1 MIQFKYF
8 LCDLGSQPK
17 GRNSYKVRW
26 DFTSTTPNINEE
38 IESIQ
43 PSCGC
48 TAELTISQLEQISNT
63 STYSGFI
70 EGTYTSNE
78 SEIGVIEKSVIVWM
92 RDSQEKTIPNS
103 VGGYDI
109 NPNKLKSTLKL
120 RIDHG
125 V

>member
-1 MIQFKYF
+1 
-8 LCDLGSQPK
+8 
-17 GRNSYKVRW
+17 
-26 DFTSTTPNINEE
+26 
-38 IESIQ
+38 
-43 PSCGC
+43 
-48 TAELTISQLEQISNT
+48 
-63 STYSGFI
+63 
-70 EGTYTSNE
+70 
-78 SEIGVIEKSVIVWM
+78 M